1 MSWNLLTIR
10 ESLLRQCFRQLAFAV
25 QYVQNKLMILLYS
38 WIFFLNTAVLYWLLR
53 GHMTSIN
60 KAVSRQTFLRGQDRK
75 VSKPSFI
82 NWSLS
87 VEASR
92 QLILL
97 MHQYIHVAHVFN
109 MVEPLPRTVRSA
121 TQRMESFFLYATRI
135 QCVLYGLISFFCYT
149 GNRGNETLCRDGK
162 QNYI

>member
-1 MSWNLLTIR
+1 MEIVTNQSSFYTTVSGNLP
-10 ESLLRQCFRQLAFAV
+10 LLY
-25 QYVQNKLMILLYS
+25 YVQNKLMILLYS

-60 KAVSRQTFLRGQDRK
+60 KAVSRQKFLRGQDRK

-92 QLILL
+92 QLIVL

-121 TQRMESFFLYATRI
+121 TQRMESFF
-135 QCVLYGLISFFCYT
+135 YT
-149 GNRGNETLCRDGK
+149 K
-162 QNYI
+162 QEFNVFYTE